1 MSPLQAVAVDAPPA
15 GRSNIANAAA
25 AAAPEPSVVLDAPFE
40 QVSDGWR
47 NSYSIVL
54 CVNVLFDF
62 YSSCSCLFFNSCLE
76 KPP

>member
-15 GRSNIANAAA
+15 GRSNMANAAAA

-40 QVSDGWR
+40 QVGDGWR
-47 NSYSIVL
+47 NRYSIVL

-62 YSSCSCLFFNSCLE
+62 Y
-76 KPP
+76 